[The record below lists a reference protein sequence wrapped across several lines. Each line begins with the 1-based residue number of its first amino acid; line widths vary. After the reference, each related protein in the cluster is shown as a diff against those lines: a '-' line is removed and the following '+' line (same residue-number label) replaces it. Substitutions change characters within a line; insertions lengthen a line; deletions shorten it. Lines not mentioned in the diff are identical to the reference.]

1 MRVLV
6 CGSRGW
12 TDAAAVQD
20 RLSDLY
26 DRHGADLIVIEGGAS
41 GVDGMARSWAQALG
55 AHVATVDAGYPLAW
69 HATIKHAVREAAGHR
84 CVRCLHPYVC
94 GKSPGEWSP
103 CDDAARTG
111 PVPLSYTADDGSDV
125 HEST

>member
-55 AHVATVDAGYPLAW
+55 AHVATVDALWSHY
-69 HATIKHAVREAAGHR
+69 
-84 CVRCLHPYVC
+84 
-94 GKSPGEWSP
+94 GKSAGPRRNRAMLLLKPDLCLAFHRGNSRGTA
-103 CDDAARTG
+103 DMIAAARRHH
-111 PVPLSYTADDGSDV
+111 VPTEVVAA
-125 HEST
+125 